1 MLAVRDRGRW
11 YGRSMTRRIT
21 LLAAAAAV
29 AAGAAGVVAGANA
42 SGATTAT
49 TVAAQS
55 IPTIRL
61 DGIGPLRLGMTRA
74 AGLRT
79 GWLANRG
86 RGCELGGPPI
96 PITYRLSGPRAPAG
110 VRAIA
115 EFDSGRLENIAF
127 TRGVRTAT
135 GVVVGSTTARGMVN
149 RYRAAG
155 FAARAQFVDIF
166 QGTFVTVRRRGRQ
179 VIAGFARGRTSA
191 RRPISTLGIPF
202 VPTCE

>member
-1 MLAVRDRGRW
+1 
-11 YGRSMTRRIT
+11 MTRRIT
-21 LLAAAAAV
+21 LIAAAAATAL
-29 AAGAAGVVAGANA
+29 AAGAAGAVVGADA
-42 SGATTAT
+42 AAPGGQTD
-49 TVAAQS
+49 AAQAAQAT
-55 IPTIRL
+55 PLVRL

-79 GWLANRG
+79 GWLSNRG

-96 PITYRLSGPRAPAG
+96 PITYRLAGPRAPAG
-110 VRAIA
+110 VRAVA
-115 EFDSGRLENIAF
+115 EFDDGELENIAF

-135 GVVVGSTTARGMVN
+135 GVRPGVTTARGMVN
-149 RYRAAG
+149 RYRDAG
-155 FAARAQFVDIF
+155 FAARAQFVSVF

-179 VIAGFARGRTSA
+179 VIGGFARGRVTA